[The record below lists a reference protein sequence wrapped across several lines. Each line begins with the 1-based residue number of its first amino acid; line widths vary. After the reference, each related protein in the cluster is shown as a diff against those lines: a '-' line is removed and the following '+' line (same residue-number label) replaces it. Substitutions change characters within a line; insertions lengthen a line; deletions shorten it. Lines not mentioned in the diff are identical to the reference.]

1 MIAIDEKSL
10 LAIKDKVNK
19 NKNKNKNNNKLNN
32 VRIYFSGVG
41 CDGPNFDITLDEL
54 KSDDLVY
61 KIDDLTFLLSQY
73 EYMQYGD
80 IKIDSSEESL
90 KITPE
95 SLELS
100 MCCGK
105 GCPDCP
111 Y

>member
-19 NKNKNKNNNKLNN
+19 NSNKPNNI
-32 VRIYFSGVG
+32 RIYFSGVG
-41 CDGPNFDITLDEL
+41 CDGPNFDITLDEI
-54 KSDDLVY
+54 KSDDLIY

-95 SLELS
+95 SLELN

>member
-19 NKNKNKNNNKLNN
+19 NSKLNN

-80 IKIDSSEESL
+80 IKINSSEESL